1 MTKSAFGIV
10 AVVLMSFRLN
20 AFEYARLSDALAV
33 TLPAAALGATLYRH
47 DRRGTE
53 DFVRS
58 AGVNLAAT
66 AALKYITN
74 LPRPD
79 GGRYAFPSGHTS
91 VTFHAAGFIH
101 RRYGLRY
108 AMPLYIGA
116 TVTGYSRIRARRHR
130 LRDVVAGAALG
141 AVLGYTMTQPH
152 GGVIVHAGTSKTP
165 LGMTLSKRW

>member
-10 AVVLMSFRLN
+10 AIAVMSFRLN

-33 TLPAAALGATLYRH
+33 TLPAVALGATLYRN

-58 AGVNLAAT
+58 AGANLAAT
-66 AALKYITN
+66 ATLKYITN

-91 VTFHAAGFIH
+91 VAFHSAGFIH

-108 AMPLYIGA
+108 AAPLYIGA
-116 TVTGYSRIRARRHR
+116 AVTGYSRIRAHRHV

-152 GGVIVHAGTSKTP
+152 GGVIVYAGTSRAP
-165 LGMTLSKRW
+165 LGVTFSKRW